1 MNYIGNYKSWITS
14 ELMNHL
20 YTHDGDITPVWQP
33 DKWSGHPLL
42 EEFREKARP
51 VYSQNTPLFQ
61 QFNRQ
66 SKDMQGFD
74 VVLPNL
80 PKKRDKIDWWFVKLL
95 PGQMQAMH
103 IDPHLV
109 EVENPVR
116 YTMFLEDYHPG
127 HVFIWDDQISANY
140 KAGDVFEWSDPMIV
154 HGCVNISYKTRYTL
168 QVTMYDYPIN
178 VT

>member
-1 MNYIGNYKSWITS
+1 MNYIGNYASWITP

-20 YTHDGDITPVWQP
+20 TTHEGDITPVWQP

-42 EEFREKARP
+42 EEYREKARP
-51 VYSQNTPLFQ
+51 VYSLNTPLFQ
-61 QFNRQ
+61 QFNIK
-66 SKDMQGFD
+66 SKDMQGFNII
-74 VVLPNL
+74 LPDF
-80 PKKRDKIDWWFVKLL
+80 PDKREFNFWWFVKLL

-109 EVENPVR
+109 EVKNPVR

-127 HVFIWDDQISANY
+127 HIFVWDDKMSANY

-168 QVTMYDYPIN
+168 QITMHDSN
-178 VT
+178 